1 MVRFADKLAEK
12 CAVAGVWGSDNL
24 ASLTAVML
32 EALQHRG
39 QDATGIVVRNG
50 EGELLR
56 HVQLGLVK
64 DAYPQ
69 HVLDGLAG
77 RAAVGHNR
85 YATSGFASDLE
96 HIQPFADAG
105 TDFVLAHNGN
115 LSVVDPLVEFLKIKG
130 TPGLELMND
139 SAMMHAAIGGYIQA
153 GSGVA
158 EAVGHVFPLLIGAFS
173 CVAMHGGKLV
183 AFRDACGIRPLSY
196 GRLPGGGYAMASE
209 TRALDAIGAIE
220 QTDVLPGQVIVIDE
234 TGVTKLQLT
243 PANPKLDIFEM
254 VYFARGDSRLYGRL
268 VEDVRYDF
276 GVQLAREQ
284 PLAGARDEIIVVP
297 VPRSANSAAEGYAK
311 ESGLKYAEGIKR
323 SNRLRTFIKP
333 DQDARKQAVREK
345 LVPDPAVLAGK
356 RVVLIEDSIVR
367 GTTLGVLI
375 EMLREAGAAEIHVRI
390 SAPPVLYPN
399 FYGINMPSQ
408 AELIAHGRTVE
419 EVCELIGADSL
430 GYLSVGGMLA
440 ATKHDPA
447 EFDTSVFTGDYPIN
461 IGTHRKEITGV
472 NERILT
478 GDVKNLV

>member
-1 MVRFADKLAEK
+1 MFRLADELTEK
-12 CAVAGVWGSDNL
+12 CAVAGVWGSKD
-24 ASLTAVML
+24 TARMTAAML

-39 QDATGIVVRNG
+39 QDATGIAVRG
-50 EGELLR
+50 SEGKLLR

-64 DAYPQ
+64 DAYPEE
-69 HVLDGLAG
+69 VLTGLTG
-77 RAAVGHNR
+77 TVAVGHNR

-96 HIQPFADAG
+96 HIQPFADAR
-105 TDFVLAHNGN
+105 TDWVLAHNGN
-115 LSVVDPLVEFLKIKG
+115 LSVVDPLFGYLKRTN

-139 SAMMHAAIGGYIQA
+139 SGMMHAAIGRQLQA
-153 GSGVA
+153 GSGAA
-158 EAVGHVFPLLIGAFS
+158 EAVAHVFPILTGAFS
-173 CVAMHGGKLV
+173 CVGMHAGKLV

-196 GRLPGGGYAMASE
+196 GRLPDGGFAVASE
-209 TRALDAIGAIE
+209 TRALDAIGATH
-220 QTDVLPGQVIVIDE
+220 QQDVLPGRVIVIDE
-234 TGVTKLQLT
+234 TGVQEMMLAK
-243 PANPKLDIFEM
+243 ANPKLDIFEL

-284 PLAGARDEIIVVP
+284 PIAGDKESIVVVP

-333 DQDARKQAVREK
+333 DQDARRQAVREK
-345 LVPDPAVLAGK
+345 LLPDPAILGGK
-356 RVVLIEDSIVR
+356 RVVLVEDSIVR

-390 SAPPVLYPN
+390 SAPPVCYPN

-408 AELIAHGRTVE
+408 TELIAFGRTVE

-430 GYLSVGGMLA
+430 GYLSVEGMLM
-440 ATKHDPA
+440 ATKRVP
-447 EFDTSVFTGDYPIN
+447 ESFDTSVFTGSYPVD
-461 IGTHRKEITGV
+461 IGENRSGITHADT
-472 NERILT
+472 RIAM
-478 GDVKNLV
+478 GDVKFLV